1 MIFIESQSVWTS
13 TSNSEITTQTYWVA
27 ALDFG
32 CGECIYLTLRWSL
45 KWRSRFGP
53 VVGWTGTVEHE
64 SMGTRHD
71 NRALAARLADFLQ
84 VAYRQYQSI
93 LWKYHRDRLVEVG

>member
-1 MIFIESQSVWTS
+1 MWGW
-13 TSNSEITTQTYWVA
+13 YHA
-27 ALDFG
+27 RALDPG
-32 CGECIYLTLRWSL
+32 CGECIYLAPRWSL
-45 KWRSRFGP
+45 KWAKQIWISG
-53 VVGWTGTVEHE
+53 GWTGTVEHE

-84 VAYRQYQSI
+84 VAYRQYQST